1 MRGVRGPR
9 LSPAQYRRVT
19 VVAALLLGAIIVTGS
34 AVRLT
39 GSGLGC
45 PDWPNCEPGR
55 LIPYGADDFHAMV
68 EFVNRTITGLV
79 SVAVVVA
86 VLGSIIRV
94 PRRRDLVLLSLGLV
108 VGVIVQI
115 VLGKLVVEK
124 LLSPTWVMSHF
135 LVSMVLLANALVL
148 CRRAAQPDDAFS
160 RPAVPLAAPPVIW
173 MSRVLVGV
181 AAVVVVTG
189 TVVTG
194 AGPHSGDVPG
204 TAQRATRLDLYIPD
218 VVRIHG
224 TAAMVLLTLVL
235 VTLGLVY
242 RTRAPRPILNRLT
255 VLLAVLVAQAGVG
268 YAQYFNDI
276 PALLVGIH
284 VAGAT
289 ALWAATVWFALGVKE
304 RPPASETTAAVS
316 TAPVFAGVGDRLN

>member
-1 MRGVRGPR
+1 MRVPR
-9 LSPAQYRRVT
+9 LSPVQYRRVT
-19 VVAALLLGAIIVTGS
+19 VVAAFLLAAIIVTGS

-55 LIPYGADDFHAMV
+55 LTPYAANDFHAMV
-68 EFVNRTITGLV
+68 EFVNRMVTGLV
-79 SVAVVVA
+79 SIAVIVA
-86 VLGSIIRV
+86 VLGSLVRV
-94 PRRRDLVLLSLGLV
+94 PRRRDLLFLSLGLV
-108 VGVIVQI
+108 AGVIVQI

-124 LLSPTWVMSHF
+124 LLSPPWVMGHF

-148 CRRAAQPDDAFS
+148 SRRAGQPDAAFAH
-160 RPAVPLAAPPVIW
+160 RPVPVAAPSVVW
-173 MSRVLVGV
+173 MSRVLLV
-181 AAVVVVTG
+181 AASVVVVTG

-194 AGPHSGDVPG
+194 SGPHSGDVPG

-224 TAAMVLLTLVL
+224 TSAMVLLGLAL
-235 VTLGLVY
+235 VTLALVA
-242 RTRAPRPILNRLT
+242 RTAAPRPVANRLG

-289 ALWAATVWFALGVKE
+289 ALWAATVWFVLGATE
-304 RPPASETTAAVS
+304 RQTVEERVAAV
-316 TAPVFAGVGDRLN
+316 TPEPVLAGAGERRR

>member
-1 MRGVRGPR
+1 MRVPR
-9 LSPAQYRRVT
+9 PNPVQYRRVT
-19 VVAALLLGAIIVTGS
+19 VVAAFLLAAIIVTGS

-55 LIPYGADDFHAMV
+55 LTPYAANDFHAMV
-68 EFVNRTITGLV
+68 EFVNRMVTGLF
-79 SVAVVVA
+79 SIAVIVA
-86 VLGSIIRV
+86 VLGSLVRV
-94 PRRRDLVLLSLGLV
+94 PRRRDLLFLSLGLV
-108 VGVIVQI
+108 AGVIVQI

-124 LLSPTWVMSHF
+124 LLSPPWVMGHF

-148 CRRAAQPDDAFS
+148 CRRAGQPDAAFAH
-160 RPAVPLAAPPVIW
+160 RPVPVAAPSVVL
-173 MSRVLVGV
+173 MSRVLLV
-181 AAVVVVTG
+181 AASVVVVTG

-194 AGPHSGDVPG
+194 SGPHSGDVPG

-224 TAAMVLLTLVL
+224 TSAMVLLGLAL
-235 VTLGLVY
+235 VTLALVA
-242 RTRAPRPILNRLT
+242 RTAASRPVANRLG

-289 ALWAATVWFALGVKE
+289 ALWAATVWFVLGVTE
-304 RPPASETTAAVS
+304 RPPVEERVAAV
-316 TAPVFAGVGDRLN
+316 TPEPVLAGAGERRR

>member
-1 MRGVRGPR
+1 MRPLR
-9 LSPAQYRRVT
+9 LSPGKYQRVT
-19 VVAALLLGAIIVTGS
+19 VVAAVLLAAIIVTGS

-55 LIPYGADDFHAMV
+55 LAPYAANDFHAMV
-68 EFVNRTITGLV
+68 EFVNRTVTGLV
-79 SVAVVVA
+79 SLAVVVA
-86 VLGSIIRV
+86 VLGSLVRM

-108 VGVIVQI
+108 AGVIVQI

-124 LLSPTWVMSHF
+124 LLSPPWVMSHF
-135 LVSMVLLANALVL
+135 LVSMALLANALVL
-148 CRRAAQPDDAFS
+148 CRRAAQPDDAFT
-160 RPAVPLAAPPVIW
+160 RPAAPVVAPAVIW
-173 MSRVLVGV
+173 MSRVLVAV

-194 AGPHSGDVPG
+194 SGPHSGDVPG

-224 TAAMVLLTLVL
+224 TSAMVLLALVL
-235 VTLGLVY
+235 VTLALVY
-242 RTRAPRPILNRLT
+242 RTGFPPEVVRRLT

-268 YAQYFNDI
+268 YAQYFTGI

-289 ALWAATVWFALGVKE
+289 TLWAATLWFALGVKE
-304 RPPASETTAAVS
+304 RPSLEAMEDVTPT
-316 TAPVFAGVGDRLN
+316 PVFAGAGEHLR

>member
-1 MRGVRGPR
+1 MRGPR

-19 VVAALLLGAIIVTGS
+19 VVAALLLAAIIVTGS

-55 LIPYGADDFHAMV
+55 LTPYSANDFHAMV
-68 EFVNRTITGLV
+68 EFVNRLVTGLV
-79 SVAVVVA
+79 SLAVVVA
-86 VLGSIIRV
+86 VLGSLVRT

-108 VGVIVQI
+108 AGVIVQI
-115 VLGKLVVEK
+115 ILGKLVVDK
-124 LLSPTWVMSHF
+124 LLSPPWVMSHF

-148 CRRAAQPDDAFS
+148 CRRAGQPDAAFAR
-160 RPAVPLAAPPVIW
+160 RPVPVTAPSVVW
-173 MSRVLVGV
+173 MSRVLVLA

-194 AGPHSGDVPG
+194 SGPHSGDVPG
-204 TAQRATRLDLYIPD
+204 INARATRLDFHIPD
-218 VVRIHG
+218 VARIHG
-224 TAAMVLLTLVL
+224 TSAMVLLVLVL
-235 VTLGLVY
+235 LTLGLVY
-242 RTRAPRPILNRLT
+242 RTRAPRPVVNRLG

-289 ALWAATVWFALGVKE
+289 ALWAATVWFALGVTE
-304 RPPASETTAAVS
+304 RPAVREPVPPVTPEPVLAGASE
-316 TAPVFAGVGDRLN
+316 PLR

>member
-1 MRGVRGPR
+1 MRSRR
-9 LSPAQYRRVT
+9 LSPVQYQRVT
-19 VVAALLLGAIIVTGS
+19 VVAALLLAAIIVTGS

-55 LIPYGADDFHAMV
+55 LTPYGADDFHAMV

-86 VLGSIIRV
+86 VLGSLIRG

-124 LLSPTWVMSHF
+124 LLSPAWVMSHF
-135 LVSMVLLANALVL
+135 LVSMVLLANALIL
-148 CRRAAQPDDAFS
+148 CRRAAQPDAAMAN
-160 RPAVPLAAPPVIW
+160 RPVPIAAPPVVW
-173 MSRVLVGV
+173 MSRVLVAV

-204 TAQRATRLDLYIPD
+204 ISQRATRLDLYIPD
-218 VVRIHG
+218 VARVHG
-224 TAAMVLLTLVL
+224 TTAMVLLALVL
-235 VTLGLVY
+235 VTLVLVY
-242 RTRAPRPILNRLT
+242 RTRAPRPIVNRLT

-268 YAQYFNDI
+268 YAQYFNGI

-289 ALWAATVWFALGVKE
+289 ALWSATVWFALGVKE
-304 RPPASETTAAVS
+304 RVPITEPADDVTPSPVLAGASEQV
-316 TAPVFAGVGDRLN
+316 R